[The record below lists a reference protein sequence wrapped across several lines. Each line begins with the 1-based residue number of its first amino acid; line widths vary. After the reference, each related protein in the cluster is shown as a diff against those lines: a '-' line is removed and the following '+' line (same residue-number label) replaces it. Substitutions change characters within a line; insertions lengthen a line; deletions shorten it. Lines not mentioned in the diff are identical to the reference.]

1 MFPTKV
7 LVNTHFYLK
16 ANINQPHTHLY
27 SRIGAPFHNSF
38 GLKATEYLNPKHTLN
53 QIRYRKKFKNNQAR
67 VPITDRDMV
76 MQIKMRFR
84 ILKFLKDAATD
95 HIKCKEQKVVAWHF
109 I

>member
-38 GLKATEYLNPKHTLN
+38 GLKATEYLKPQSTSIPNIPL
-53 QIRYRKKFKNNQAR
+53 IRLDIEKKFKNNQAR
-67 VPITDRDMV
+67 VPITDKDMV
-76 MQIKMRFR
+76 MQIKMCFR
-84 ILKFLKDAATD
+84 ILKF
-95 HIKCKEQKVVAWHF
+95 
-109 I
+109 